1 MGKKFEPKNKTETV
15 KQMNPTYSGGF
26 VGFIVVVFNGEI
38 VVVKFDDK
46 KSILKLI
53 NQKYIN
59 LMCLKYEKL
68 I

>member
-46 KSILKLI
+46 KFAKVLDPLFWDRS
-53 NQKYIN
+53 
-59 LMCLKYEKL
+59 
-68 I
+68 